1 MAWMMFS
8 GVSSMLN
15 AVTSGSGVITSLATM
30 SPKSNTFSIH
40 CCSSWAMAP
49 CSPLFSTI
57 RRMSSSLA
65 ASSSASVFRPSSFRL
80 PLVVT
85 LSSAIMGA
93 NTVLT
98 TFITP
103 SAILAQA

>member
-1 MAWMMFS
+1 MS
-8 GVSSMLN
+8 LLSSSRLK
-15 AVTSGSGVITSLATM
+15 AVTSGSGVMASLAIM

-65 ASSSASVFRPSSFRL
+65 ASSSASVLRPSSFSE

-93 NTVLT
+93 NRTLI
-98 TFITP
+98 TFMTP
-103 SAILAQA
+103 SAALAQA